1 MILRGVLRGRARA
14 LRNSLLGRGRTR
26 AGRGPR
32 GPLFSIA
39 LTAVAAGIAH
49 SGFAALF
56 GALERSGAT
65 PAELRAALA
74 LALDVALAGLLLFD
88 LESAV
93 STLILDRDLEL
104 LRRAPLSP
112 AAILAIKLLDALPR
126 TATPLVVVALPALL
140 AFAETRSVSVEAW
153 LAAPFVLALLWAIP
167 LGAGTALTLALLS
180 RVPARRARESLG
192 LISTLTLATLWLANL
207 FVLPGIA
214 SAEGEPLARVRALL
228 SAALPALA
236 RTPGGWAAALF
247 DGVPASDLARCALL
261 LIGTAGASVALAGFA
276 AGRHLAP
283 VLAAAR
289 TPVARPRA
297 RDRRRRVGA
306 RRVPFVLAVMR
317 RDRLLFVRDWTVLG
331 DVLTAALLWM
341 LLPLAALPLKP
352 LHSPGLVRA
361 MLLTLS
367 VGMGYEIAAR
377 AFPLER
383 RGAMWMRLAPVA
395 ARRWA
400 AAKLVS
406 AGSLAL
412 ALVAIAGAS
421 LGWAARLGLSDWL
434 ATLGAVLPA
443 LALSV
448 SLGLWTGAAFGDPG
462 WTHARAV
469 LTLGGRLVA
478 AGLVVVQVAGW
489 LTLTALMEGISPGRG
504 AWLASWLP
512 GSIAL
517 GLGVLAAVDVA
528 RRVGRPG
535 FCR

>member
-1 MILRGVLRGRARA
+1 V
-14 LRNSLLGRGRTR
+14 
-26 AGRGPR
+26 
-32 GPLFSIA
+32 
-39 LTAVAAGIAH
+39 
-49 SGFAALF
+49 
-56 GALERSGAT
+56 
-65 PAELRAALA
+65 
-74 LALDVALAGLLLFD
+74 
-88 LESAV
+88 
-93 STLILDRDLEL
+93 
-104 LRRAPLSP
+104 
-112 AAILAIKLLDALPR
+112 
-126 TATPLVVVALPALL
+126 
-140 AFAETRSVSVEAW
+140 
-153 LAAPFVLALLWAIP
+153 
-167 LGAGTALTLALLS
+167 
-180 RVPARRARESLG
+180 
-192 LISTLTLATLWLANL
+192 
-207 FVLPGIA
+207 
-214 SAEGEPLARVRALL
+214 
-228 SAALPALA
+228 
-236 RTPGGWAAALF
+236 
-247 DGVPASDLARCALL
+247 
-261 LIGTAGASVALAGFA
+261 
-276 AGRHLAP
+276 
-283 VLAAAR
+283 AAR
-289 TPVARPRA
+289 TPVAPPRG
-297 RDRRRRVGA
+297 RSGRRASV
-306 RRVPFVLAVMR
+306 RRVPLVLAVMR

-400 AAKLVS
+400 VAKLVS

-448 SLGLWTGAAFGDPG
+448 SLGLWTGAAFGDPD

-512 GSIAL
+512 GLIAL

-535 FCR
+535 YDR